1 MSVVSDTKTKMRD
14 ALEHFK
20 KELSLLRTGR
30 ANPSMFDNVNIE
42 VYGTFMKLKEL
53 ANISTP
59 EPRQIVISPFDPQT
73 VGPIAKSIEK
83 ANMNVQPIAE
93 GTFIRINI
101 PPLDESMRK
110 EIVKQGKK
118 KAEDAK
124 IIIREI
130 RRKGNDTVRKQKA
143 EGIIAEDEVKK
154 AEKNIQELTDEN
166 CKQIDE
172 LFAVKEK
179 EIMTV

>member
-1 MSVVSDTKTKMRD
+1 MSIVSETKQKMKE

-30 ANPSMFDNVNIE
+30 ANPAMFDGVNIE
-42 VYGTFMKLKEL
+42 VYGTTMKLREL
-53 ANISTP
+53 ANVTTP
-59 EPRQIVISPFDPQT
+59 EPRQIAIHPFDPQT
-73 VGPIAKSIEK
+73 IGPIAKSIEK
-83 ANMNVQPIAE
+83 ANLNVNPIAE

-118 KAEDAK
+118 KTEDAK
-124 IIIREI
+124 IAIREL
-130 RRKGNDTVRKQKA
+130 RRKANDLVRKEKT
-143 EGIIAEDEVKK
+143 EGIIAEDEQKK
-154 AEKNIQELTDEN
+154 TEKNIQDLTDEH
-166 CKQIDE
+166 CKQVDE
-172 LFAVKEK
+172 LFAAKEK

>member
-1 MSVVSDTKTKMRD
+1 MSVVNDTKFKMKESV
-14 ALEHFK
+14 EHFK
-20 KELSLLRTGR
+20 KELSTLRTGR
-30 ANPSMFDNVNIE
+30 ANPSMFDSVPIE
-42 VYGTFMKLKEL
+42 VYGSTMRLREL

-59 EPRQIVISPFDPQT
+59 EPRQILIQPFDPQT

-83 ANMNVQPIAE
+83 ANLNVQPIAE

-101 PPLDESMRK
+101 PPMDENMRK

-124 IIIREI
+124 VAIREI
-130 RRKGNDTVRKQKA
+130 RRKGNDLVRKQKA
-143 EGIIAEDEVKK
+143 EGIIAEDEMKK
-154 AEKNIQELTDEN
+154 AEKSIQDLTDEN

-172 LFAVKEK
+172 LFTAKEK